1 MNICVSKCDKC
12 DGPHESLAC
21 PHYPHPKGFDPF
33 SRAVARV
40 VCKTGCQHHTS
51 YFIEG
56 LGWGCCES
64 KDLNH
69 PGCVFGETTRHHPTR
84 FEYWNNGDGNYGYDF
99 DCCDKRFRD
108 EPGCQPGLH
117 PLNK

>member
-1 MNICVSKCDKC
+1 M
-12 DGPHESLAC
+12 
-21 PHYPHPKGFDPF
+21 
-33 SRAVARV
+33 
-40 VCKTGCQHHTS
+40 CKTGCQHHTS

-69 PGCVFGETTRHHPTR
+69 PGCVFGEKTRHHPKR